1 MVRKNSSDAEREYKR
16 LLDESLSFNRD
27 KVIIL
32 NAEPSSRSFV
42 IWFIISS
49 YFPVITAC
57 LGPIS
62 NTIAVAGIVGKW
74 RADAAGKTHPDPKGV
89 YAVNVVSLALGCV
102 SNFVLLL
109 HFSKRVGYIR
119 AQLTNIVG
127 WTLAG
132 GLLLADV
139 IVCSQRDFPPNLQR
153 TVGFW
158 YASFTVLL
166 YFGSTVLLSIHYCGY
181 KAGKYP
187 AKFNLTDSERNVMI
201 FTFVLSI
208 WFIWGSAMFSK
219 LIEISFDE
227 ALYFC
232 TVSILTIGLGDIVP
246 LSVSAKIMTL
256 VYSMSGVII
265 LGLIVALT
273 RSILQSSSGPIL
285 FFNRVETARTKVYE
299 KLIASGE
306 QLEGREAFEVIKN
319 IRKVSVQRQKR
330 WSVLSTLVIFIAFW
344 LLGALVFH
352 FAERWN
358 YFNCLYFCFLC
369 LITIGFGDYAPK
381 TGCGRAFFVIW
392 AICAVPLMT
401 AIINT
406 VGETLHSMSSNLEI
420 NIAKSSALLLSPVFS
435 MFDKICSFCSN
446 SPKET
451 QMDHSVADEHGPQS
465 ASESQAEGNGEL
477 LSIHS
482 PERPP
487 SKPDFDSGSDS
498 SIDSKIATKLKDYL
512 QVIKWLREL
521 SHRKP
526 DSKLDFDEW
535 ARLFSSISDDGDRTL
550 GDPHFWVSEDSPL
563 RYPIDEPRYVMH
575 NLLINLENDIERLV
589 RKNSD
594 EA

>member
-1 MVRKNSSDAEREYKR
+1 MVRKNSLDAEREYKR

-27 KVIIL
+27 KVVIL
-32 NAEPSSRSFV
+32 NAEPSSSSFIV
-42 IWFIISS
+42 WFIISS

-74 RADAAGKTHPDPKGV
+74 RVDAAGKSHPDPKGV
-89 YAVNVVSLALGCV
+89 YAVNVVSLVLGCF
-102 SNFVLLL
+102 SNLVLLL
-109 HFSKRVGYIR
+109 HFSKKVGYIR
-119 AQLTNIVG
+119 AQLINIVG

-139 IVCSQRDFPPNLQR
+139 IVCSQRYFPPNFQR

-166 YFGSTVLLSIHYCGY
+166 YFGSTALLSIHYCGY

-219 LIEISFDE
+219 LINISFDE

-256 VYSMSGVII
+256 LYSMSGVII

-306 QLEGREAFEVIKN
+306 QLEGKQAFEVIKN

-330 WSVLSTLVIFIAFW
+330 WSVLSTLIVFIGFW

-352 FAERWN
+352 FAERWS

-369 LITIGFGDYAPK
+369 LITIGFGDYAPR

-406 VGETLHSMSSNLEI
+406 VGDTLHSMSSDLQI
-420 NIAKSSALLLSPVFS
+420 NIAKSSAHLLSPVFS
-435 MFDKICSFCSN
+435 LFDKLCSLYSKCRKQAPTNLS
-446 SPKET
+446 ET
-451 QMDHSVADEHGPQS
+451 DETYSKRTSEPQI
-465 ASESQAEGNGEL
+465 EGNVEL
-477 LSIHS
+477 LPFNSQ
-482 PERPP
+482 ERPP
-487 SKPDFDSGSDS
+487 SKPDSNNGSEAS
-498 SIDSKIATKLKDYL
+498 SDTELVTKLQDYL
-512 QVIKWLREL
+512 QVIRWLREL

-526 DSKLDFDEW
+526 GSKLDFDEW
-535 ARLFSSISDDGDRTL
+535 ARLFSSISDDGDKSL
-550 GDPHFWVSEDSPL
+550 EDPHFWVSKESPL
-563 RYPIDEPRYVMH
+563 RYPLDEPRYVMR
-575 NLLINLENDIERLV
+575 NLLIKLEIDIERLV
-589 RKNSD
+589 RKNSN
-594 EA
+594 ET